1 MKTRE
6 LIGNFNVT
14 TDFDERLN
22 LFTISGTE
30 SVLRQIIAVLS
41 VNEYTDDTRAFIGLF
56 GGAIKGIN
64 QLLVF
69 EDGENRGFMVVPA

>member
-6 LIGNFNVT
+6 LINDFNVT
-14 TDFDERLN
+14 VDFDEMLN

-30 SVLRQIIAVLS
+30 KVLRQIIAVLY
-41 VNEYTDDTRAFIGLF
+41 VNEYTDDTMAFIGLF
-56 GGAIKGIN
+56 GGAVKEIR

-69 EDGENRGFMVVPA
+69 EEGENRGFMVVPA